1 METFPVMDA
10 QTDIVMPWWTKN
22 QFSWHGLRFYWNPQK
37 SNPFQKHPSWNL
49 FNTKKKNVPDS
60 RKPPGRIQE
69 YYHKVIQ
76 RAEYYLAQLS
86 ENESW

>member
-1 METFPVMDA
+1 MASAFTG
-10 QTDIVMPWWTKN
+10 ILKN
-22 QFSWHGLRFYWNPQK
+22 QILSR
-37 SNPFQKHPSWNL
+37 
-49 FNTKKKNVPDS
+49 NTHLETSLTQKKKNVPDS